1 VDTVKNTN
9 DSFEVAIWCEMES
22 TGLHHFGIGSAV
34 SGASHT
40 SEFNRAESQ
49 V

>member
-1 VDTVKNTN
+1 MDTAKRTN
-9 DSFEVAIWCEMES
+9 DSFEVTIWCEIES
-22 TGLHHFGIGSAV
+22 IGLHHFGIGSAV

-40 SEFNRAESQ
+40 SEFSRAGSQ